1 MAFSIFSNNLG
12 GVNTFLGAVKGPL
25 SSLTNNSTP
34 ENLVYP
40 SDLSSNPAMCHAVQF
55 SIYDYTSGFQ
65 DIQKKAIASVAEGL
79 TNLSGKSLSDI
90 TSAFS
95 RPEITETEIN
105 DLTGEP
111 VTFNR
116 PATDGEILGITA
128 AKTQNQFNKAAKFGK
143 EVLLP
148 NAVALGSA
156 PTYRPKRKSSPL
168 ANISLYMPDT
178 LSISHDAEYGQ
189 ISMTEVFGPLGTVAQ
204 GFTDITG
211 RPATEYR
218 NTLTDN
224 PFAKAAGAN
233 LFGFAAG
240 KIPGVNGSA
249 LAEVA
254 KGALGIA
261 TNPQIQLLY
270 RGLDMRSFS
279 LSFVF
284 TPKSS
289 QEAQTAKDIIDTFT
303 YYSVPGL
310 ASAAID
316 NNPGQYLTPPQLF
329 TVKFVFLGNSGIAG
343 SIGNIFSSAL
353 NNLGLS
359 SLTSNPTSTITSG
372 REAKIMNIQE
382 CVLTGVAV
390 DYAPNGWAAYNDGY
404 PVQTT
409 LQLNFKETQILT
421 KDKLPNR
428 RISENYE
435 TQTNREINKDFI
447 KNGSGISDAVAL
459 AGYDEAAAFGNQ
471 SMSISPAD
479 VDDAE
484 LGAAITALSDE
495 QEAELILLNDAED
508 DAPEWFDAN
517 EKVVLPED
525 DQ

>member
-12 GVNTFLGAVKGPL
+12 GVNTFLGSVKGPL

-65 DIQKKAIASVAEGL
+65 DIQKKVVASVADGIENAQALVAANFNVPESIIDFGADPQADQSMFVQ
-79 TNLSGKSLSDI
+79 TPTTFAAGAGIENISRA
-90 TSAFS
+90 TS
-95 RPEITETEIN
+95 
-105 DLTGEP
+105 
-111 VTFNR
+111 
-116 PATDGEILGITA
+116 
-128 AKTQNQFNKAAKFGK
+128 NQFSKALKFGK

-148 NAVALGSA
+148 NAIALGSA

-204 GFTDITG
+204 GITDLSG
-211 RPATEYR
+211 RPSTEYR
-218 NTLTDN
+218 NTVTDN
-224 PFAKAAGAN
+224 PFAKATTAN

-249 LAEVA
+249 LAEAA

-270 RGLDMRSFS
+270 RGIDLRSFS

-372 REAKIMNIQE
+372 KEAKIMNIQE
-382 CVLTGVAV
+382 CVLTGVTV

-421 KDKLPNR
+421 KDRLPNR
-428 RISENYE
+428 KIAENYQSQIDRTTPSGYQNE
-435 TQTNREINKDFI
+435 NQQNADG
-447 KNGSGISDAVAL
+447 NGSGILTGSSGANNL
-459 AGYDEAAAFGNQ
+459 SAGEIDGIQLQ
-471 SMSISPAD
+471 SEQQFIS
-479 VDDAE
+479 AE
-484 LGAAITALSDE
+484 
-495 QEAELILLNDAED
+495 QQAELILLNDAED
-508 DAPEWFDAN
+508 DATEWFDAN

>member
-12 GVNTFLGAVKGPL
+12 GVNTFLGSVKGPL

-105 DLTGEP
+105 DLTGESI
-111 VTFNR
+111 TFNR
-116 PATDGEILGITA
+116 PATNGEIGGIAT
-128 AKTQNQFNKAAKFGK
+128 AKTENQFNKAAKFGK

-204 GFTDITG
+204 GFTDVTG

-224 PFAKAAGAN
+224 PFAKAATAN

-249 LAEVA
+249 LAEAA

-270 RGLDMRSFS
+270 RGIDLRSFS

-382 CVLTGVAV
+382 CVLTGVTV

-421 KDKLPNR
+421 KDRLPNR
-428 RISENYE
+428 KIAENYE
-435 TQTNREINKDFI
+435 TQTNREINRDFI
-447 KNGSGISDAVAL
+447 KNGSGVSDAVAL
-459 AGYDEAAAFGNQ
+459 AGLDESAAFGNQ
-471 SMSISPAD
+471 SMSISAGD
-479 VDDAE
+479 REDAE
-484 LGAAITALSDE
+484 LGAALTALSAE
-495 QEAELILLNDAED
+495 QQADFVQEYGDQVSVFVDSETGEIT
-508 DAPEWFDAN
+508 P
-517 EKVVLPED
+517 LPL
-525 DQ
+525 